1 MIASTIYSQ
10 DYISN
15 ITNKDYKSDWKYS
28 ETGNPFDGS
37 TKIARLSSFKLSKE
51 RRFITSSK
59 AHLAADGSWYMGYYK
74 NEWQRKYEST
84 VMEIVKTNTD
94 EIKVWMFV
102 ELPGKQL
109 SNQPELSYTSK
120 SSAWKSFG
128 NFGTLNVSFIFD
140 NNQEVIVIKAKGI
153 EGTRNIELDTTEDFL
168 DKLKSGSSFHVRIQ
182 PAKDIS
188 VLKWKNGSQ
197 YRESVYSWTQRIQK
211 YYLKGSSVTINK
223 VLGISKPSSPAV
235 SRYAS
240 NMRLF
245 KMNPFDLKAYVDAFI
260 KDAKNNHGL
269 SLNAGEIFVKF
280 EQLDGNT
287 IALAYNHNKDNVV
300 VLVDPENWNNATPI
314 KRWWIMYHELGHDIL
329 NLDHNQGGSALMN
342 ATTQGINFN
351 YTTFYNNKVKLFNYI
366 KNNKY
371 KLIN

>member
-37 TKIARLSSFKLSKE
+37 TKIARLSSYQLRKKSVFVETKT
-51 RRFITSSK
+51 IHQ
-59 AHLAADGSWYMGYYK
+59 ANNGNWYYGYYK
-74 NEWQRKYEST
+74 NVWERVYEST
-84 VMEIVKTNTD
+84 VIEVVKTNAD
-94 EIKVWMFV
+94 EIKVWMFR

-109 SNQPELSYTSK
+109 NNQPELSYTSK
-120 SSAWKSFG
+120 SSSWKSFG
-128 NFGTLNVSFIFD
+128 NFGVIYVNFIF
-140 NNQEVIVIKAKGI
+140 NNSEEVIVIEGKGI
-153 EGTRNIELDTTEDFL
+153 EGTRNIELDVNEEFL
-168 DKLKSGSSFHVRIQ
+168 DKLKSGSSFHMRVQ

-197 YRESVYSWTQRIQK
+197 YRASVYSWTQRIQK